1 MDDKTNMDDS
11 AIIELYFGR
20 DEQAIRVTS
29 EKYGGLCFRVA
40 HNILG
45 SREDAEEVVN
55 DAYLAA
61 WESIPPARPESLR
74 SYICGIARNHALK
87 RFEFNKAAKRMPKAL
102 LSFAELEEML
112 TDSTSQPDISAM
124 ELGELIENF
133 LKEQS
138 ADARCVFVR
147 RYYFFDSISDIA
159 KKYSFGESKVKT
171 LLSRTRKK
179 LKNYLNKEGYFI

>member
-1 MDDKTNMDDS
+1 MDDI

-20 DEQAIRVTS
+20 DEQAIRETS

-45 SREDAEEVVN
+45 CREDAEEIVN

-61 WESIPPARPESLR
+61 WNSIPPAKPGSLR
-74 SYICGIARNHALK
+74 AFVCGIARNAALK
-87 RFEFNKAAKRMPKAL
+87 RVEYNTAKKRMPKAL

-112 TDSTSQPDISAM
+112 MDSGGQPDVSAE
-124 ELGELIENF
+124 ELGELIEKF
-133 LKEQS
+133 LKAQS

-147 RYYFFDSISDIA
+147 RYWFFDSVADIA
-159 KKYSFGESKVKT
+159 EKYSFSESKVKT
-171 LLSRTRKK
+171 LLSRTRVK
-179 LKNYLNKEGYFI
+179 LKKFLNMEGYFV